1 MLVLSYAQVERLRVQ
16 LADINEY
23 AAQQYHEF
31 IEKAKMD
38 NEFHKILE
46 QFRKE
51 AAERDA
57 QYQRR
62 ADEREAEYQR
72 KEEERAAET
81 RKRDEES
88 QRKEEER
95 AAETRKRDEES
106 QRKQEERAAE
116 IRKRDEEYQK
126 KEEERAAEIR
136 KRDEEYQKKE
146 EERAAEIRKR
156 DEEYQKKDEE
166 RAAEIRKRDEEYRK
180 KDDERAAVFF
190 SENKRIQDRLDNHE
204 FSFHWGDFINTTFA
218 KCSHVGIIEMRRLL
232 RVERENLGEQ
242 YEQGVEHIRFAKQ
255 CKDLVYNAGES
266 QPAVSP
272 TRKNRHQG
280 DAYGAREYQKQNNS
294 LGI

>member
-1 MLVLSYAQVERLRVQ
+1 MRVQ

-88 QRKEEER
+88 QRK
-95 AAETRKRDEES
+95 
-106 QRKQEERAAE
+106 Q
-116 IRKRDEEYQK
+116 
-126 KEEERAAEIR
+126 
-136 KRDEEYQKKE
+136 
-146 EERAAEIRKR
+146 
-156 DEEYQKKDEE
+156 EE

-255 CKDLVYNAGES
+255 CKDNQIDAKTLYTMQENRNQLCHPLGKIDIKE
-266 QPAVSP
+266 
-272 TRKNRHQG
+272 TRMELENIKNKITPLEF
-280 DAYGAREYQKQNNS
+280 DILEK
-294 LGI
+294 GILLKTKKHEKNVKRRSKRRS